1 MNNNSAFFANGNLH
15 GEGSEHNQVSQND
28 VTKLNLRRICS
39 QCMTLVLRTPESSG
53 PLVFVLIDPN
63 QNSFQG
69 INIFSK
75 VILFATCVLNCS
87 VVEKAKKPL

>member
-1 MNNNSAFFANGNLH
+1 
-15 GEGSEHNQVSQND
+15 
-28 VTKLNLRRICS
+28 
-39 QCMTLVLRTPESSG
+39 MTLVLRTPESSG